1 MSPGGLPLPVWL
13 RRLETL
19 SPMEID
25 LGLERVAE
33 VLGRMALEPP
43 ARTILVGGTNGKGS
57 SVEMLRA
64 LLSGTGVV
72 GTYTSPHVIRYNERI
87 AVNGDPATD
96 EQIVAAFEQVEAA
109 RRGVPLTY
117 FEFGTLA
124 ALAVFEAMQVDT
136 AILEV
141 GLGGRLDA
149 VNVVE
154 PDASLITNV
163 SLDHCEW
170 LGQDVESIGRE
181 KAGIMRAGKPVV
193 YADADMP
200 GSVGEAAEQLGARL
214 FRAGRDYTWTR
225 APGGSWSWRGMQA
238 ELSALALPALR
249 GPVQL
254 QNAAGALALVEA
266 LGDEDRIERERVNR
280 ALTKLSLAGRMQTIR
295 REQEWLF
302 DVAHNPAAASALA
315 ASLRER
321 GVPVSVAIIGILDDK
336 NVEGIVGS
344 LAGCV
349 DRWIAVT
356 ASSPRAIDAAELAR
370 RTANETGKA
379 CLVADTLRM
388 ATRNAGAMAGPGGR
402 VLVTG
407 SFYTVGP
414 LLERLSAND

>member
-1 MSPGGLPLPVWL
+1 MSTPGLPLPDWL

-19 SPMEID
+19 SPREID

-33 VLGRMALEPP
+33 VLGRMQLEPP
-43 ARTILVGGTNGKGS
+43 ARVIIVGGTNGKGS

-64 LLSGTGVV
+64 LLAGSGVI

-87 AVNGDPATD
+87 AIDGRPAAD
-96 EQIVAAFEQVEAA
+96 EDIVAAFERVEAA
-109 RRGVPLTY
+109 RDEVPLTY

-124 ALAVFEAMQVDT
+124 ALGVFDAAGVTT

-170 LGQDVESIGRE
+170 LGNDIESIGYE

-193 YADADMP
+193 FASSDIPA
-200 GSVGEAAEQLGARL
+200 SVVAHAKKVGAQLV
-214 FRAGRDYTWTR
+214 RAGRDYTWTHD
-225 APGGSWSWRGMQA
+225 ASGGWSWRGRRV
-238 ELSALALPALR
+238 ELSGLALPALR
-249 GPVQL
+249 GPMQL
-254 QNAAGALALVEA
+254 QNAAGALALLEA
-266 LGDEDRIERERVNR
+266 LGLRELLDPEFVSR
-280 ALTKLSLAGRMQTIR
+280 ALSNLRLPGRMQVVE
-295 REQEWLF
+295 REHRWLF
-302 DVAHNPAAASALA
+302 DVAHNPAAAEALA
-315 ASLRER
+315 ASLRQHEA
-321 GVPVSVAIIGILDDK
+321 PAAVAIVGILDDK
-336 NVEGIVGS
+336 NVEGIVGP
-344 LAGCV
+344 LAALV

-356 ASSPRAIDAAELAR
+356 AASPRAIEAAELGR
-370 RTANETGKA
+370 RIANETGKA
-379 CLVADTLRM
+379 CLVADS
-388 ATRNAGAMAGPGGR
+388 AEQAIANAREMAGSEGR

-414 LLERLSAND
+414 FLERFSACD

>member
-1 MSPGGLPLPVWL
+1 MSPAGLPLPAWL
-13 RRLETL
+13 SRLETL
-19 SPMEID
+19 SPREID

-72 GTYTSPHVIRYNERI
+72 GTYTSPHVVRYNERI
-87 AVNGDPATD
+87 ALNGDPATD

-124 ALAVFEAMQVDT
+124 ALAVFEAVNVDT

-170 LGQDVESIGRE
+170 LGYDVESIGRE

-193 YADADMP
+193 FADTDMP
-200 GSVGEAAEQLGARL
+200 VSVGEAAEQFGARL
-214 FRAGRDYTWTR
+214 IRAGRDYTWTP
-225 APGGSWSWRGMQA
+225 AEGGRWSWHGMHSA
-238 ELSALALPALR
+238 LSALALPSLR
-249 GPVQL
+249 GPIQL

-266 LGDEDRIERERVNR
+266 LGDERRLERESVNR
-280 ALTKLSLAGRMQTIR
+280 ALAKLSLAGRMQTIH

-315 ASLRER
+315 QSLRER
-321 GVPVSVAIIGILDDK
+321 EAPVSVAIIGILDDK
-336 NVEGIVGS
+336 NVEGIVGT

-349 DRWIAVT
+349 GSWIAVT
-356 ASSPRAIDAAELAR
+356 ASSPRAIEAAELAR
-370 RTANETGKA
+370 RAANETGTA
-379 CLVADTLRM
+379 CLIADTPCM
-388 ATRNAGAMAGPGGR
+388 AIRNAGAMAGPGGR

-414 LLERLSAND
+414 LLERLSASD

>member
-1 MSPGGLPLPVWL
+1 MSTPGLPLPDWL

-19 SPMEID
+19 SPREID

-33 VLGRMALEPP
+33 VLGRMQLEPP
-43 ARTILVGGTNGKGS
+43 ARVIIVGGTNGKGS

-64 LLSGTGVV
+64 LLAGSGVI

-87 AVNGDPATD
+87 AIDGRPAAD
-96 EQIVAAFEQVEAA
+96 AEIVAAFERVEAA
-109 RRGVPLTY
+109 RGEVPLTY

-124 ALAVFEAMQVDT
+124 ALAVFDAAGVTT

-170 LGQDVESIGRE
+170 LGDDIESIGYE

-193 YADADMP
+193 FASSDIPA
-200 GSVGEAAEQLGARL
+200 SVVAHAKKVGAQLV
-214 FRAGRDYTWTR
+214 RAGRDYTWTHD
-225 APGGSWSWRGMQA
+225 ASGGWSWRGRRV
-238 ELSALALPALR
+238 ELSGLALPALR
-249 GPVQL
+249 GPMQL
-254 QNAAGALALVEA
+254 QNAAGALALLEA
-266 LGDEDRIERERVNR
+266 LGLRELLDPEFVSR
-280 ALTKLSLAGRMQTIR
+280 ALSNLRLPGRMQVVE
-295 REQEWLF
+295 REHRWLF
-302 DVAHNPAAASALA
+302 DVAHNPAAAEALA
-315 ASLRER
+315 ASLRQHEA
-321 GVPVSVAIIGILDDK
+321 PAAVAIVGILDDK
-336 NVEGIVGS
+336 NVEGICGL
-344 LAGCV
+344 LAALV

-356 ASSPRAIDAAELAR
+356 AASPRAIEAAELGR
-370 RTANETGKA
+370 RIANATGKA
-379 CLVADTLRM
+379 CLIADS
-388 ATRNAGAMAGPGGR
+388 AEQAIANACEMAGSEGR

-414 LLERLSAND
+414 FLERLSACD

>member
-1 MSPGGLPLPVWL
+1 MSTPGLPLPDWL

-19 SPMEID
+19 SPREID

-33 VLGRMALEPP
+33 VLGRMQLEPP
-43 ARTILVGGTNGKGS
+43 ARVIIVGGTNGKGS

-64 LLSGTGVV
+64 LLAGSGVI

-87 AVNGDPATD
+87 AIDGRPAAD
-96 EQIVAAFEQVEAA
+96 AEIVAAFERVEAA
-109 RRGVPLTY
+109 RGEVPLTY

-124 ALAVFEAMQVDT
+124 ALAVFDAAGVTT

-170 LGQDVESIGRE
+170 LGDDIESIGYE

-193 YADADMP
+193 FASSDIPA
-200 GSVGEAAEQLGARL
+200 SVVAHAKKVGAQLV
-214 FRAGRDYTWTR
+214 RAGRDYTWTHD
-225 APGGSWSWRGMQA
+225 ASGGWSWRGRRV
-238 ELSALALPALR
+238 ELSGLALPALR
-249 GPVQL
+249 GPMQL
-254 QNAAGALALVEA
+254 QNAAGALALLEA
-266 LGDEDRIERERVNR
+266 LGLRELLDPEFVSR
-280 ALTKLSLAGRMQTIR
+280 ALSNLRLPGRMQVVE
-295 REQEWLF
+295 REHRWLF
-302 DVAHNPAAASALA
+302 DVAHNPAAAEALA
-315 ASLRER
+315 ASMRQHEA
-321 GVPVSVAIIGILDDK
+321 PAAVAIVGILDDK
-336 NVEGIVGS
+336 NVEGIVGP
-344 LAGCV
+344 LAALV

-356 ASSPRAIDAAELAR
+356 AASPRAIEAAELGR
-370 RTANETGKA
+370 RIANATGKA
-379 CLVADTLRM
+379 CLIADS
-388 ATRNAGAMAGPGGR
+388 AEQAIANAREMAGSEGR

-414 LLERLSAND
+414 FLERFSACD